1 MFLKTITK
9 RFKRF
14 IASDK
19 QLIGRWNIAEN
30 REIKEIMANMD
41 SCGATDCGTPSLFSK
56 QITIVLRN
64 NKI

>member
-1 MFLKTITK
+1 MFFKTITT

-19 QLIGRWNIAEN
+19 RLIGRWKITEN

-41 SCGATDCGTPSLFSK
+41 SCGASDCGTPTLFSK
-56 QITIVLRN
+56 QITSVLRN